1 MTLYGEVT
9 IEVTIL
15 ESLISPQKKSSR
27 KENGCWDIFGAN
39 WTGNPPVKLWLNLPD
54 FIVTDRY
61 YLPLILR

>member
-1 MTLYGEVT
+1 MVDIGN
-9 IEVTIL
+9 
-15 ESLISPQKKSSR
+15 
-27 KENGCWDIFGAN
+27 NGRWDIFGAN